1 MTWAGERN
9 GELSACPYVSA
20 VVAPQERED
29 PTVGVYLHVPFCE
42 RICPYCDFPVVAARV
57 LGKAEE
63 ERYVQALLAELEGR
77 RERFAGRRLA
87 SIYLGGGT
95 PSLLTPGSVSR
106 LLGGV
111 RAAFPGNPEE
121 VTLEANPSTTER
133 ARLAGF
139 RAAGA
144 DRLSLGVQSFDDDTL
159 RRLGRA
165 HRAAESHAFIE
176 AARSAGFARVSLDL
190 IFAAP
195 GQGPEHVRRDVAAAL
210 AHAPEHIS
218 AYALTLEPGTPFAR
232 AVAADKLEVPE
243 DDAAAE
249 MMLELGG
256 ALEVAGLARYEVSS
270 WARPGHAAVHN
281 RRYWQRRPV
290 LGLGLGAHSLE
301 PPRAGEPFGARSA
314 NERGL
319 PGYLAR
325 VEAARFAPPER
336 EPLAEATAR
345 AEAAFLALRTR
356 EGLRAAEFAAEF
368 GAPPR
373 QFFGSAIDEGLT
385 ARQLAESAA
394 GDLTLTENGWLFAD
408 AVAARFV

>member
-1 MTWAGERN
+1 MTWAAERN
-9 GELSACPYVSA
+9 GGLSACPYVS
-20 VVAPQERED
+20 VVATPEERED

-42 RICPYCDFPVVAARV
+42 RICPYCDFPVVAARA
-57 LGKAEE
+57 LGRAEE
-63 ERYVQALLAELEGR
+63 ERYVAALLAELEGR
-77 RERFAGRRLA
+77 REAFAGRRLA

-106 LLGGV
+106 LLGSV
-111 RAAFPGNPEE
+111 RAAFPGDPEE

-139 RAAGA
+139 RAAGV

-176 AARSAGFARVSLDL
+176 DARSAGFARLSLDL

-195 GQGPEHVRRDVAAAL
+195 GQSLEHVRRDLAAAL
-210 AHAPEHIS
+210 AHAPEHVS

-232 AVAADKLEVPE
+232 AVAAGKLEVPE
-243 DDAAAE
+243 DDSAAE

-256 ALEVAGLARYEVSS
+256 TLEAAGLARYEVSS
-270 WARPGHAAVHN
+270 WAKPGQAAVHN

-290 LGLGLGAHSLE
+290 LGLGVGAHSHE
-301 PPRAGEPFGARSA
+301 PPRPGEPFGARSA
-314 NERGL
+314 NERAL
-319 PGYLAR
+319 PAYLAR

-336 EPLAEATAR
+336 EPLAEPTAR
-345 AEAAFLALRTR
+345 AEAVFLALRTR
-356 EGLRAAEFAAEF
+356 EGLSAASFAAEF

-373 QFFGSAIDEGLT
+373 HFFAGAIEEGLA
-385 ARQLAESAA
+385 ARQLGETPA
-394 GDLTLTENGWLFAD
+394 GDLALTQDGWLFAD

>member
-1 MTWAGERN
+1 
-9 GELSACPYVSA
+9 
-20 VVAPQERED
+20 VAATQERED

-42 RICPYCDFPVVAARV
+42 RVCPYCDFPVVAARQ
-57 LGKAEE
+57 LGRAEE
-63 ERYVQALLAELEGR
+63 ERYVAALLAELAGR
-77 RERFAGRRLA
+77 REGFAGRRLA

-95 PSLLTPGSVSR
+95 PSLLTPDSVAR
-106 LLGGV
+106 LLAGV
-111 RAAFPGNPEE
+111 RAAFSGDPEE

-139 RAAGA
+139 RAAGI
-144 DRLSLGVQSFDDDTL
+144 DRLSLGVQSFDDGTL

-176 AARSAGFARVSLDL
+176 AARGAGFSRLSLDL
-190 IFAAP
+190 IFGAP
-195 GQGPEHVRRDVAAAL
+195 GQRLEHVLRDVAAVL
-210 AHAPEHIS
+210 AHEPEHVS

-249 MMLELGG
+249 MMLALGE
-256 ALEVAGLARYEVSS
+256 ALAAAGLARYEVSS
-270 WARPGHAAVHN
+270 WAKPGHAAVHN

-290 LGLGLGAHSLE
+290 LGLGLGAHSHE
-301 PPRAGEPFGARSA
+301 PARLAERFGARSA
-314 NERGL
+314 NERAL
-319 PGYLAR
+319 PAYLAR
-325 VEAARFAPPER
+325 IEAARFTPPER

-356 EGLRAAEFAAEF
+356 EGLSAALFAAEF

-373 QFFGSAIDEGLT
+373 HFFARAIDEGLA
-385 ARQLAESAA
+385 ARQLSETVG
-394 GDLTLTENGWLFAD
+394 GDLSLTETGWLFAD

>member
-1 MTWAGERN
+1 MTWAAERN
-9 GELSACPYVSA
+9 GGLSACPYVSA
-20 VVAPQERED
+20 VATPEERED

-42 RICPYCDFPVVAARV
+42 RICPYCDFPVVAARA
-57 LGKAEE
+57 LGRAEE
-63 ERYVQALLAELEGR
+63 ERYVAALLAELEGR
-77 RERFAGRRLA
+77 REAFAGRRLA

-106 LLGGV
+106 LIGSV
-111 RAAFPGNPEE
+111 RAAFPGHPEE

-133 ARLAGF
+133 ERLTGF
-139 RAAGA
+139 RAAGV

-165 HRAAESHAFIE
+165 HRAAESHAFID
-176 AARSAGFARVSLDL
+176 AARSAGFARLSLDL

-195 GQGPEHVRRDVAAAL
+195 GQSLAHIRRDLAAAL
-210 AHAPEHIS
+210 AHAPEHVS

-249 MMLELGG
+249 MMVELSGSLE
-256 ALEVAGLARYEVSS
+256 AAGLARYEVSS

-290 LGLGLGAHSLE
+290 LGLGVGAHSLE
-301 PPRAGEPFGARSA
+301 PTRAGEPFGARSA
-314 NERGL
+314 NERAL
-319 PGYLAR
+319 PAYLAR
-325 VEAARFAPPER
+325 MAAARLAPPER
-336 EPLAEATAR
+336 EPLAEGTAR

-356 EGLRAAEFAAEF
+356 EGLRAASFAAEF

-373 QFFGSAIDEGLT
+373 QFFASAIDEGL
-385 ARQLAESAA
+385 AAQQLSETPA
-394 GDLTLTENGWLFAD
+394 GDLAVTENGWLFAD